1 MKPVIVTAN
10 LIVGKDGSTSISG
23 SSTPLST
30 QEDRERFQTLR
41 LKNDLILI
49 GGNTARREPYK
60 KTPIP
65 LYILTHTKVRLQPK
79 NQLAKQFSLSAK
91 ELISEIGSKF
101 ESGKEV
107 INLLVEA
114 GPSLLTQMISDSLID
129 QFYLTINLELTG
141 DNQISISDLTR
152 SFELVENEIVGSCE
166 FRLYKKLAKWNK
178 CNTSDRKG
186 YSKVLNLV

>member
-30 QEDRERFQTLR
+30 QEDRERFQALR

-60 KTPIP
+60 RTPIP

-79 NQLAKQFSLSAK
+79 NQLAKQFSLSIK
-91 ELISEIGSKF
+91 EMISEIGNKF
-101 ESGKEV
+101 EGGKEV

-166 FRLYKKLAKWNK
+166 FRIYKKLAK
-178 CNTSDRKG
+178 
-186 YSKVLNLV
+186 

>member
-30 QEDRERFQTLR
+30 QEDRERFQALR

-60 KTPIP
+60 RTPIP

-91 ELISEIGSKF
+91 EMIAEICTKF
-101 ESGKEV
+101 ENGKEV

-129 QFYLTINLELTG
+129 QLYLTVNLDQTG

-166 FRLYKKLAKWNK
+166 FRIYKKLAK
-178 CNTSDRKG
+178 
-186 YSKVLNLV
+186 

>member
-10 LIVGKDGSTSISG
+10 LIVGKDGSTSKSG

-30 QEDRERFQTLR
+30 QEDRDRFNALR

-60 KTPIP
+60 RTPIP

-91 ELISEIGSKF
+91 EMIAEIGNKIESSK
-101 ESGKEV
+101 EG

-129 QFYLTINLELTG
+129 QLYLTVNLDLNG
-141 DNQISISDLTR
+141 DNQISISDLTS
-152 SFELVENEIVGSCE
+152 SFELVESEIVGSCE
-166 FRLYKKLAKWNK
+166 FRIYKKLAK
-178 CNTSDRKG
+178 
-186 YSKVLNLV
+186 

>member
-30 QEDRERFQTLR
+30 QEDRERFQALR

-79 NQLAKQFSLSAK
+79 NQLAKQFSLSIK
-91 ELISEIGSKF
+91 EMISEIGNKF
-101 ESGKEV
+101 EGGKEV

-152 SFELVENEIVGSCE
+152 SFELVESEIVGSCE
-166 FRLYKKLAKWNK
+166 FRVYKK
-178 CNTSDRKG
+178 TSQVK
-186 YSKVLNLV
+186 

>member
-30 QEDRERFQTLR
+30 QEDRERFQALR

-49 GGNTARREPYK
+49 GGNPARREPYK

-91 ELISEIGSKF
+91 EMIAEIGNKF
-101 ESGKEV
+101 EGGKEV

-114 GPSLLTQMISDSLID
+114 GPGLLTQMISDSLID
-129 QFYLTINLELTG
+129 QLYLTVNLDQTG
-141 DNQISISDLTR
+141 DNQISISDLTS
-152 SFELVENEIVGSCE
+152 SFELVESEIVGSCE
-166 FRLYKKLAKWNK
+166 FRVYKKLAK
-178 CNTSDRKG
+178 
-186 YSKVLNLV
+186 

>member
-10 LIVGKDGSTSISG
+10 LIVGKDGSTSKSG
-23 SSTPLST
+23 SSTLLST
-30 QEDRERFQTLR
+30 QEDRDRFNALR

-60 KTPIP
+60 RTPIP
-65 LYILTHTKVRLQPK
+65 LYILTHTKVRLHPK

-91 ELISEIGSKF
+91 EMIAEIGNKF
-101 ESGKEV
+101 ESGKEG

-129 QFYLTINLELTG
+129 QLYLTVNLDLTG
-141 DNQISISDLTR
+141 DNQISISDLTS
-152 SFELVENEIVGSCE
+152 SFELVESEIVGSCE
-166 FRLYKKLAKWNK
+166 FRVYKKLAK
-178 CNTSDRKG
+178 
-186 YSKVLNLV
+186 

>member
-30 QEDRERFQTLR
+30 QEDRERFQALR

-79 NQLAKQFSLSAK
+79 NQLAKQFSLSIK
-91 ELISEIGSKF
+91 EMISEIGNKF
-101 ESGKEV
+101 EGGKEV

-141 DNQISISDLTR
+141 DNQISISDLTC
-152 SFELVENEIVGSCE
+152 SFELVESEIVGSCE
-166 FRLYKKLAKWNK
+166 FRVYKKLAK
-178 CNTSDRKG
+178 
-186 YSKVLNLV
+186 

>member
-30 QEDRERFQTLR
+30 QEDRERFQALR

-79 NQLAKQFSLSAK
+79 NQLAKQFSLSIK
-91 ELISEIGSKF
+91 EMISEIGNKF
-101 ESGKEV
+101 EGGKEV

-141 DNQISISDLTR
+141 DNQISISDLTC
-152 SFELVENEIVGSCE
+152 SFELVESEIVGSCE
-166 FRLYKKLAKWNK
+166 FRIYKKLAK
-178 CNTSDRKG
+178 
-186 YSKVLNLV
+186 

>member
-30 QEDRERFQTLR
+30 QEDRERFQALR

-79 NQLAKQFSLSAK
+79 NQLAKQFSLSIK
-91 ELISEIGSKF
+91 EMISEIGNKF
-101 ESGKEV
+101 EGGKEV

-152 SFELVENEIVGSCE
+152 SFELVESEIVGSCE
-166 FRLYKKLAKWNK
+166 FRVYTKLAK
-178 CNTSDRKG
+178 
-186 YSKVLNLV
+186 

>member
-30 QEDRERFQTLR
+30 QEDRERFQALR

-79 NQLAKQFSLSAK
+79 NQLAKQFSLSIK
-91 ELISEIGSKF
+91 EMISEIGNKF
-101 ESGKEV
+101 EGGKEV

-114 GPSLLTQMISDSLID
+114 GPGLLTQMISDSLID

-166 FRLYKKLAKWNK
+166 FRLYKKLAK
-178 CNTSDRKG
+178 
-186 YSKVLNLV
+186 

>member
-10 LIVGKDGSTSISG
+10 LIVGKDGSTSKSG

-30 QEDRERFQTLR
+30 QEDRDRFNALR

-60 KTPIP
+60 RTPIP

-91 ELISEIGSKF
+91 EMIAEIGNKS
-101 ESGKEV
+101 ESGKEA

-129 QFYLTINLELTG
+129 QLYLTVNLDQTG
-141 DNQISISDLTR
+141 DNQISISDLTS
-152 SFELVENEIVGSCE
+152 SFELVESEIVGSCE
-166 FRLYKKLAKWNK
+166 FRIYKKLAK
-178 CNTSDRKG
+178 
-186 YSKVLNLV
+186 

>member
-10 LIVGKDGSTSISG
+10 LIVGKDGSTSKSG

-30 QEDRERFQTLR
+30 QEDRDRFNALR

-60 KTPIP
+60 RTPIP

-91 ELISEIGSKF
+91 EMIAEIGNKF
-101 ESGKEV
+101 ESSKEG

-129 QFYLTINLELTG
+129 QLYLTVNLDQTG
-141 DNQISISDLTR
+141 DNQISISDLTS
-152 SFELVENEIVGSCE
+152 SFELVESEIVGSCE
-166 FRLYKKLAKWNK
+166 FRIYKKLAK
-178 CNTSDRKG
+178 
-186 YSKVLNLV
+186 

>member
-30 QEDRERFQTLR
+30 QEDRERFQALR

-79 NQLAKQFSLSAK
+79 NQLAKQFSLSIK
-91 ELISEIGSKF
+91 EMISEIGNKF
-101 ESGKEV
+101 EGGKEV

-129 QFYLTINLELTG
+129 QFYLTINLDLTG
-141 DNQISISDLTR
+141 DNQISISDLTC
-152 SFELVENEIVGSCE
+152 SFELVESEIVGSCE
-166 FRLYKKLAKWNK
+166 FRIYKKLAK
-178 CNTSDRKG
+178 
-186 YSKVLNLV
+186 

>member
-30 QEDRERFQTLR
+30 QEDRERFQALR

-114 GPSLLTQMISDSLID
+114 GPGLLTQMISDSLID

-166 FRLYKKLAKWNK
+166 FRLYKKLDK
-178 CNTSDRKG
+178 
-186 YSKVLNLV
+186 

>member
-10 LIVGKDGSTSISG
+10 LIVGKDGSTSKSG
-23 SSTPLST
+23 SSIPLST
-30 QEDRERFQTLR
+30 QEDRVRFNTLR

-60 KTPIP
+60 RTPIP

-91 ELISEIGSKF
+91 EMIAEIGNEF
-101 ESGKEV
+101 ESGKEG

-129 QFYLTINLELTG
+129 QLYLTVNLDLTG
-141 DNQISISDLTR
+141 DNQISISDLTSR
-152 SFELVENEIVGSCE
+152 FELVESEIVGSCE
-166 FRLYKKLAKWNK
+166 FRIYKKLAK
-178 CNTSDRKG
+178 
-186 YSKVLNLV
+186 

>member
-30 QEDRERFQTLR
+30 QEDRERFQALR

-91 ELISEIGSKF
+91 EMIAEICTKF
-101 ESGKEV
+101 ENGKEV

-129 QFYLTINLELTG
+129 LFYLTVNLELTG

-166 FRLYKKLAKWNK
+166 FRLYKKLAK
-178 CNTSDRKG
+178 
-186 YSKVLNLV
+186 

>member
-30 QEDRERFQTLR
+30 QEDRERFQALR

-114 GPSLLTQMISDSLID
+114 GPGLLTQMISDSLID

-141 DNQISISDLTR
+141 DNQISIVDLTR

-166 FRLYKKLAKWNK
+166 FRLYKKLAK
-178 CNTSDRKG
+178 
-186 YSKVLNLV
+186 

>member
-10 LIVGKDGSTSISG
+10 LIVGKDGSTSKSG

-30 QEDRERFQTLR
+30 QEDRDRFNALR

-60 KTPIP
+60 RTPIP

-91 ELISEIGSKF
+91 EMIAEIGNKF
-101 ESGKEV
+101 ESGKEG

-129 QFYLTINLELTG
+129 QLYLTVNLDLTG
-141 DNQISISDLTR
+141 DNQISISDLTS
-152 SFELVENEIVGSCE
+152 SFELVESEIVGSCE
-166 FRLYKKLAKWNK
+166 FRVYKKLAK
-178 CNTSDRKG
+178 
-186 YSKVLNLV
+186 

>member
-30 QEDRERFQTLR
+30 QEDRERFQALR

-141 DNQISISDLTR
+141 DNQISISDLTC
-152 SFELVENEIVGSCE
+152 SFELVESEIVGSCE
-166 FRLYKKLAKWNK
+166 FRIYKKLAK
-178 CNTSDRKG
+178 
-186 YSKVLNLV
+186 

>member
-30 QEDRERFQTLR
+30 QEDRERFQALR

-114 GPSLLTQMISDSLID
+114 GPGLLTQMISDSLID

-166 FRLYKKLAKWNK
+166 FRLYKKLAK
-178 CNTSDRKG
+178 
-186 YSKVLNLV
+186 

>member
-10 LIVGKDGSTSISG
+10 LIVGKDGSTSKSG

-30 QEDRERFQTLR
+30 QEDRDRFNALR

-65 LYILTHTKVRLQPK
+65 LYILTHTRVRLQPK

-91 ELISEIGSKF
+91 EMIAEIGNKF
-101 ESGKEV
+101 ENGKEG

-114 GPSLLTQMISDSLID
+114 GPNLLTQMISDSLID
-129 QFYLTINLELTG
+129 QLYLTVNLDLTG
-141 DNQISISDLTR
+141 DNQISILDLTS
-152 SFELVENEIVGSCE
+152 SFKLVESEIVGSCE
-166 FRLYKKLAKWNK
+166 FRIYKKLAK
-178 CNTSDRKG
+178 
-186 YSKVLNLV
+186 

>member
-30 QEDRERFQTLR
+30 QEDRERFQALR

-60 KTPIP
+60 RTPIP

-91 ELISEIGSKF
+91 EMIAEICAKF
-101 ESGKEV
+101 ENGKEV

-129 QFYLTINLELTG
+129 LFYLTVNLELTG

-152 SFELVENEIVGSCE
+152 SFELVESEIVGSCE
-166 FRLYKKLAKWNK
+166 FRIYKKLAK
-178 CNTSDRKG
+178 
-186 YSKVLNLV
+186 

>member
-30 QEDRERFQTLR
+30 QEDRERFQALR

-60 KTPIP
+60 RTPIP

-114 GPSLLTQMISDSLID
+114 GPSLLTQMISDSLVD

-152 SFELVENEIVGSCE
+152 SFELVESEIVGSCE
-166 FRLYKKLAKWNK
+166 FRVYKKLAK
-178 CNTSDRKG
+178 
-186 YSKVLNLV
+186 

>member
-30 QEDRERFQTLR
+30 QEDRERFQALR

-79 NQLAKQFSLSAK
+79 NQLAKQFSLSIK
-91 ELISEIGSKF
+91 EMISEIGSKF

-114 GPSLLTQMISDSLID
+114 GPGLLTQMISDSLID

-166 FRLYKKLAKWNK
+166 FRLYKKLAK
-178 CNTSDRKG
+178 
-186 YSKVLNLV
+186 

>member
-23 SSTPLST
+23 SSTPIST
-30 QEDRERFQTLR
+30 QEDRERFQALR

-91 ELISEIGSKF
+91 EMIAEICTKF
-101 ESGKEV
+101 ENGKEV

-129 QFYLTINLELTG
+129 LFYLTVNLELTG

-166 FRLYKKLAKWNK
+166 FRIYKKLAK
-178 CNTSDRKG
+178 
-186 YSKVLNLV
+186 

>member
-30 QEDRERFQTLR
+30 QEDRERFQALR

-79 NQLAKQFSLSAK
+79 NQLAKQFSLSIK
-91 ELISEIGSKF
+91 EMISEIGNKF
-101 ESGKEV
+101 EGGKEV

-141 DNQISISDLTR
+141 DNQISISDLTC
-152 SFELVENEIVGSCE
+152 SFELVESEIVGSCE
-166 FRLYKKLAKWNK
+166 FRLYKKLAK
-178 CNTSDRKG
+178 
-186 YSKVLNLV
+186 

>member
-23 SSTPLST
+23 SSIPLST
-30 QEDRERFQTLR
+30 QEDRERFQALR

-60 KTPIP
+60 RTPIP

-91 ELISEIGSKF
+91 EMIAEIGNKF
-101 ESGKEV
+101 ESGKEG

-129 QFYLTINLELTG
+129 QLYLTVNLDQTG
-141 DNQISISDLTR
+141 DNQISISDLTS
-152 SFELVENEIVGSCE
+152 SFELVESEIVGSCE
-166 FRLYKKLAKWNK
+166 FRIYKKLAK
-178 CNTSDRKG
+178 
-186 YSKVLNLV
+186 